1 MHDMILKTLTSEGPL
16 SAGLIAELIGEDA
29 EAVKIELQNLITF
42 GLVVK
47 NGRHRYQANHK
58 PKAEAVE
65 QDKPE
70 KTAAEVMD
78 DAQAGGSKTI
88 ADVLDEMQRRLK
100 SKPHTVKNLDEKL
113 KALTRLYEMTDQ
125 PLKSLLLEI
134 MTDLEATNKNG

>member
-1 MHDMILKTLTSEGPL
+1 MSDNECRKGQYPYIQIDTM
-16 SAGLIAELIGEDA
+16 LIT
-29 EAVKIELQNLITF
+29 EAKSDLDLITF

-47 NGRHRYQANHK
+47 NGRHRYQANSRN
-58 PKAEAVE
+58 AEARAE
-65 QDKPE
+65 QHQAE

-78 DAQAGGSKTI
+78 EAQEGGSKTI

-100 SKPHTVKNLDEKL
+100 SKPQTVKNLDEKL

-134 MTDLEATNKNG
+134 MTDLEAINKNG